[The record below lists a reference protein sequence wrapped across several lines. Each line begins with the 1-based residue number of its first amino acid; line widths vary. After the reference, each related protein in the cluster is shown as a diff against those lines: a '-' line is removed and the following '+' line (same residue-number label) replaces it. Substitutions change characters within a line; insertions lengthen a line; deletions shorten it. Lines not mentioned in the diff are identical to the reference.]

1 MLAGKVIMRNN
12 GMTQVFNDTLMY
24 QFDGEQVTGLFYYH
38 KDSMA
43 TENRLENTLTPI
55 QKQLEKEVKTFLQ
68 IYSVALNRN
77 LCTSKKWIN
86 FMQLQQ
92 NEK

>member
-1 MLAGKVIMRNN
+1 
-12 GMTQVFNDTLMY
+12 
-24 QFDGEQVTGLFYYH
+24 
-38 KDSMA
+38 MA